1 MQSSFANL
9 RTSSKISMRRIR
21 ERKNSNVS
29 LNRVSDSVKSLNKF
43 EDEDFK

>member
-21 ERKNSNVS
+21 VGERKNSNIS
-29 LNRVSDSVKSLNKF
+29 LNREDTVKSLTKF
-43 EDEDFK
+43 